1 MAYIDWLP
9 TAKTCKCPDNAVNCL
24 TKKAWF
30 RNQIPVWWFHEHEL
44 KSPFDIESRKHHP
57 AIFPA
62 ALAVR
67 VIENYSHPGQTI
79 LDCFSG
85 VGTTLYAA
93 KLSGRN
99 AIGIELNCEYSA
111 LTQKR
116 IENFAGA
123 QAPSTP
129 TRHHPI
135 NDDARNILKYIPERT
150 IDLIFCSPPY
160 WDLLKQKP
168 STRNLKRQQYLK
180 DNYSTNPQDLS
191 NERELADFVQSLR
204 AIISKAALTL
214 KDGGRFIINTGD
226 YRRSGKFIPLHEIY
240 IQLLTDLELELR
252 NIIIWDR
259 RMEYDTS
266 LFSYPYN
273 FIVNN
278 GMFEYILE
286 FQKKR

>member
-1 MAYIDWLP
+1 MTYIDWLP
-9 TAKTCKCPDNAVNCL
+9 TEKACNCPDNAVNCL

-44 KSPFDIESRKHHP
+44 KSPFDIESRRSHP
-57 AIFPA
+57 AIFPV

-67 VIENYSHPGQTI
+67 VIENYSHPGQTV

-85 VGTTLYAA
+85 VGTTMYAA
-93 KLSGRN
+93 KLCGRN
-99 AIGIELNCEYSA
+99 AIGVELNREYSA
-111 LTQKR
+111 LAEKR
-116 IENFAGA
+116 VETLTVAK
-123 QAPSTP
+123 APSAHT
-129 TRHHPI
+129 HQHQI
-135 NDDARNILKYIPERT
+135 NDDARKLLKYIPEST
-150 IDLIFCSPPY
+150 IDMIFCSPPY

-168 STRNLKRQQYLK
+168 SDRNLKKQQYLK
-180 DNYSTNPQDLS
+180 DNYSDSSQDLS
-191 NERELADFVQSLR
+191 NERELDGFVQALR
-204 AIISKAALTL
+204 DIISKAALTL
-214 KDGGRFIINTGD
+214 KNGGRFIINTGD
-226 YRRSGKFIPLHEIY
+226 YRRRGKFIPLHEIY

-259 RMEYDTS
+259 RKEYDTS

-286 FQKKR
+286 FRK